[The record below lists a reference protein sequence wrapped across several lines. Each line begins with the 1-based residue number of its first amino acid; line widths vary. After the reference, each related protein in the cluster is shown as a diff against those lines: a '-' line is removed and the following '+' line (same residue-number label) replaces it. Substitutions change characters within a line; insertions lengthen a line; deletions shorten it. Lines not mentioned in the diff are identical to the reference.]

1 MAAFMIPKLST
12 VVGKKKKNNNKKT
25 LSNLGISNQVS
36 TVKPTRGIIQI
47 V

>member
-12 VVGKKKKNNNKKT
+12 VVGKTNKQTKKP
-25 LSNLGISNQVS
+25 LSNLGISNQLS
-36 TVKPTRGIIQI
+36 TLKPTRGIIQI

>member
-12 VVGKKKKNNNKKT
+12 VVGKKKNNNKKT